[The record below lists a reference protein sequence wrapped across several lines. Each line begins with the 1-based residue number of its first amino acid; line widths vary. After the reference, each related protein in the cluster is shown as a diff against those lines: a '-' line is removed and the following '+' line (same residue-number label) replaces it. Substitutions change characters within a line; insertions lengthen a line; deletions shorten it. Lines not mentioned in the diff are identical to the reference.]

1 MQVELAFLPGIY
13 LIFCFDGQ
21 TITVLRCSFAVE
33 CPLSRRIV
41 HPQES
46 GSSSGRKRAMEFSE
60 GERKQIHTLESMDHV
75 LHQWKRWRITPHHAL
90 YGIMDIFGSYVQSM
104 DTRAVPESSMSHS
117 PPQQVGRPASDSII
131 VAD

>member
-1 MQVELAFLPGIY
+1 MFRRTNNYSVETL
-13 LIFCFDGQ
+13 FCSGVSTQ
-21 TITVLRCSFAVE
+21 QKA
-33 CPLSRRIV
+33 V

-60 GERKQIHTLESMDHV
+60 GERKQIHTLEAIDHV
-75 LHQWKRWRITPHHAL
+75 MYQWTRWKITPHAAL
-90 YGIMDIFGSYVQSM
+90 FGIMDIFGSYVQSL

>member
-13 LIFCFDGQ
+13 LILCLDGH

-60 GERKQIHTLESMDHV
+60 GERRQIHTLESIDHA
-75 LHQWKRWRITPHHAL
+75 LHLWKRWRVTPHHCLFA
-90 YGIMDIFGSYVQSM
+90 IMDIFGTYVQSL

-117 PPQQVGRPASDSII
+117 PTQQVGRPASEDII

>member
-13 LIFCFDGQ
+13 FILCFDGQ
-21 TITVLRCSFAVE
+21 TITVLRRSFAVE